1 MFPTE
6 VVVLLFDTEA
16 LLFYWIS
23 FCIWLSM
30 LLVSGISVFDVLS
43 FGVLVISP
51 ELTSGNVS
59 HSSISLKETEEEP
72 IEFEVGIFATT

>member
-1 MFPTE
+1 
-6 VVVLLFDTEA
+6 
-16 LLFYWIS
+16 
-23 FCIWLSM
+23 M

-59 HSSISLKETEEEP
+59 HSSISLKGTEEEP
-72 IEFEVGIFATT
+72 IELDVGIFATT